1 MRAKSKSG
9 ERFFLIMGLIL
20 IAIVFGGFAL
30 PVLVRSG
37 DVSAMPIL
45 LHLHGAVFFAWFLL
59 FWVQAKL
66 IGTGDV
72 RLHMSLGKASVLV
85 STAMIVLG
93 YLVLRGALAKPGF
106 SIAGMPAAP
115 SAMFPFT
122 DMLNFIIVY
131 GLALANRRVPAAH
144 KRLMLLAGI
153 LIIDPAAARLVMS
166 IGGLPPV
173 ILLLELALF
182 AALITYDVMTRRR
195 PHWASMLG
203 LGLFV
208 LALVA
213 KLTVAQTPVWA
224 SFVDAFLS

>member
-1 MRAKSKSG
+1 MQGHA
-9 ERFFLIMGLIL
+9 
-20 IAIVFGGFAL
+20 AL
-30 PVLVRSG
+30 NAALN
-37 DVSAMPIL
+37 L
-45 LHLHGAVFFAWFLL
+45 
-59 FWVQAKL
+59 
-66 IGTGDV
+66 
-72 RLHMSLGKASVLV
+72 
-85 STAMIVLG
+85 TA
-93 YLVLRGALAKPGF
+93 LVLIVIGVARVRRGE
-106 SIAGMPAAP
+106 
-115 SAMFPFT
+115 
-122 DMLNFIIVY
+122 V
-131 GLALANRRVPAAH
+131 AAH

-166 IGGLPPV
+166 IGGPPPV